1 MAMAPANNLPQASSH
16 PPSPLNRSSRP
27 ISGAYMAL
35 GLLLAMNLFNYID
48 RQVLAAVEPEIRQS
62 FFPQDPDGRA
72 ARTQSGSLASVFLV
86 SYMLTA
92 PLFGA
97 LAARW
102 PRAKW
107 KLIAAGV
114 LIWSLATGAGGLA
127 AGFMMLLLTRCFVG
141 VGEGAYGPLA
151 PTILSDCFPVAKRG
165 KILSLFYV
173 AMPVGGALGY
183 ALGGFIS
190 KLDPAVIHQRIE
202 SFFGKGLGSLVT
214 KLDPAHES
222 WRWAFFVVMIP
233 GLILGILSFL
243 MRESPTGAADAVSTR
258 KRMAWSDYRVL
269 LQTPSFVLDTLGM
282 TAMSFGMG
290 GLAFW
295 MPDYLEAH
303 KVQNLFGIGPRTV
316 FGIIVALA
324 GLAGTIAGG
333 YLGDRLRTR
342 LPGSYFLV
350 SGVGLLLSAP
360 FVLLFLVLPFP
371 WAWYMI
377 FAAVFFLFVNTGP
390 TNAILA
396 NVVHPVMRPAGFA
409 VNILV
414 IHVFGDVISPPIV
427 GAVSGCWNMSVG
439 FTVVSAF
446 LAVGG
451 LLWLWGGR
459 YLDRDTELAP
469 QRLA

>member
-1 MAMAPANNLPQASSH
+1 MASAPANNLPQASSH
-16 PPSPLNRSSRP
+16 PPSPSNGSSRP

-107 KLIAAGV
+107 KLIAVGV
-114 LIWSLATGAGGLA
+114 IIWSLATGAGGLA
-127 AGFMMLLLTRCFVG
+127 AGFMMLLMTRCFVG

-202 SFFGKGLGSLVT
+202 GFFGKGLGSFVT

-222 WRWAFFVVMIP
+222 WRWAFFVVVIP
-233 GLILGILSFL
+233 GLILGILRFSCASRRRVRR
-243 MRESPTGAADAVSTR
+243 MPSRHASGWPGAI
-258 KRMAWSDYRVL
+258 
-269 LQTPSFVLDTLGM
+269 
-282 TAMSFGMG
+282 TAFC
-290 GLAFW
+290 FRR
-295 MPDYLEAH
+295 
-303 KVQNLFGIGPRTV
+303 PRSCS
-316 FGIIVALA
+316 I
-324 GLAGTIAGG
+324 
-333 YLGDRLRTR
+333 R
-342 LPGSYFLV
+342 
-350 SGVGLLLSAP
+350 
-360 FVLLFLVLPFP
+360 
-371 WAWYMI
+371 W
-377 FAAVFFLFVNTGP
+377 
-390 TNAILA
+390 
-396 NVVHPVMRPAGFA
+396 
-409 VNILV
+409 
-414 IHVFGDVISPPIV
+414 
-427 GAVSGCWNMSVG
+427 
-439 FTVVSAF
+439 
-446 LAVGG
+446 
-451 LLWLWGGR
+451 
-459 YLDRDTELAP
+459 E
-469 QRLA
+469 